1 MNQIE
6 LKKQVGERA
15 AQYVEDGMIVGL
27 GTGSTAEFFVAAL
40 GERVKNEG
48 LQIIGVPTSDRTR
61 NQAEALGITIKN
73 IDDVA
78 YIDVTVDGADEVDE
92 NFQGIKGGGAAH
104 LWEKIVSS
112 NSKRNIWIVDSSKM
126 VKTLGAFPL
135 PIEVI
140 PFGSKHVVDKLVAAG
155 YEPKIRR
162 EADGTPKLTHFHNYI
177 IDLKVGSIPDPKK
190 LGDELIHMVGVV
202 EHGLFLDHVNTLI
215 IGRPEGPQ
223 IIDNIR

>member
-126 VKTLGAFPL
+126 VKTL
-135 PIEVI
+135 E
-140 PFGSKHVVDKLVAAG
+140 
-155 YEPKIRR
+155 
-162 EADGTPKLTHFHNYI
+162 
-177 IDLKVGSIPDPKK
+177 
-190 LGDELIHMVGVV
+190 
-202 EHGLFLDHVNTLI
+202 
-215 IGRPEGPQ
+215 IGRASCRE
-223 IIDNIR
+223 RV